1 MDRFSSFIHEKKET
15 LRREWAAAL
24 QRQFPGDETAKRTG
38 WMDVLLVLLIH
49 RADRRQ
55 DLTDYLH
62 QLINEGELKFFR
74 LSEIIQRINLL
85 RDQMMLLAA
94 ANGLAALMTDI
105 VALMDEVV
113 VLLCKSREGYIEKA
127 DEPANAIME
136 TTNLLHMELSTSG
149 TLLRC
154 NKAAKKILGDKEN
167 FNLAQMIHS
176 EDLKHFVRSLG
187 YVGHG
192 ETQIVELRFR
202 SHDDA
207 DPVFLLL
214 TMTPGQTVD
223 GRQIVNAV
231 ARDVTQARMLQEA
244 LRQSEERYRSLIE
257 HANDAILILSLEN
270 GRVLEANQQS
280 VMLTGYD
287 NRELIDL
294 DLLDLFP
301 EDKIQAI
308 DLLQRTIHQG
318 GGTFPDLFMSNVK
331 NKLIAVEISTSVVN
345 YENGKVIL
353 AILKNVDQR
362 RSLEGEL
369 ANAQIQI
376 NHMREDLSRWRQ
388 EYSIIQ
394 RDAIIG
400 SFAHE
405 IVDAMGS
412 FLEDLEARI
421 EPLSEGL
428 TGEPLRSLLIT
439 QDMAAHWRNVC
450 EAFADVN
457 SILYLERGYAEIDRI
472 VETVTSLLIGTGY
485 RVELDNPLRRIP
497 PIRDEDQVV
506 ERIVL
511 GVIYTAA
518 SLTRIDEPIYL
529 ERDAR
534 GNMAMLDIRFV
545 EDEKRYG
552 SESGMFQRLM
562 TSYRALAEELG
573 GGMLPIT
580 EEEGNRKVTILLPIM
595 SGQPDRERDFD
606 MIPFP
611 ADDDQMDDGDEEFEA

>member
-1 MDRFSSFIHEKKET
+1 MDRLASFIQETKES

-24 QRQFPGDETAKRTG
+24 LRQFPEDETVRRTG

-49 RADRRQ
+49 RLDRRQ
-55 DLTDYLH
+55 DLIDYLH
-62 QLINEGELKFFR
+62 QLINEGELKFLR

-85 RDQMMLLAA
+85 RDQMMAMAA
-94 ANGLAALMTDI
+94 ADGFATSATDI
-105 VALMDEVV
+105 VSLMDEVV
-113 VLLCKSREGYIEKA
+113 VLLCKSREGYSEKA
-127 DEPANAIME
+127 DEPVDVILE
-136 TTNLLHMELSTSG
+136 TTSLLHMELSTSG

-154 NKAAKKILGDKEN
+154 NKAAKKIIGDKEN
-167 FNLAQMIHS
+167 INLAQMIHS
-176 EDLKHFVRSLG
+176 DDLKHFVRSLG
-187 YVGHG
+187 YVGNG

-202 SHDDA
+202 SDEDA
-207 DPVFLLL
+207 EPVYLLL

-223 GRQIVNAV
+223 GRHVVNAV

-270 GRVLEANQQS
+270 GRVLEANQQA

-287 NRELIDL
+287 NRELVDL

-345 YENGKVIL
+345 YESGKVIL

-388 EYSIIQ
+388 EYAIIQ

-421 EPLSEGL
+421 EPLIEGL
-428 TGEPLRSLLIT
+428 TGEQLRSLLIT
-439 QDMAAHWRNVC
+439 QDMAVHWRSVC
-450 EAFADVN
+450 ESFTDVN
-457 SILYLERGYAEIDRI
+457 SILFLERGYAEIDRI
-472 VETVTSLLIGTGY
+472 VETVSSLLIGTGY
-485 RVELDNPLRRIP
+485 RVELDNPPKKIP
-497 PIRDEDQVV
+497 PIRDEDQAV
-506 ERIVL
+506 ERVVL

-552 SESGMFQRLM
+552 TENGMFQSLM
-562 TSYRALAEELG
+562 TSYRTLAEELG
-573 GGMLPIT
+573 GGMLLIAG
-580 EEEGNRKVTILLPIM
+580 EDGNRKITILLPFM
-595 SGQPDRERDFD
+595 SGLPDRERDFD

-611 ADDDQMDDGDEEFEA
+611 ADDDQVDDGDEEFEA

>member
-1 MDRFSSFIHEKKET
+1 MDRLASFIQEKKES

-24 QRQFPGDETAKRTG
+24 LRQFPEDETVRRTG

-49 RADRRQ
+49 RLDRRQ
-55 DLTDYLH
+55 DLIDYLH
-62 QLINEGELKFFR
+62 QLINEGELKFLR

-85 RDQMMLLAA
+85 RDQMMAMAA
-94 ANGLAALMTDI
+94 ADGFATSATDI
-105 VALMDEVV
+105 VSLMDEVV
-113 VLLCKSREGYIEKA
+113 VLLCKSREGYSEKA
-127 DEPANAIME
+127 DEPVDVILE
-136 TTNLLHMELSTSG
+136 TTSLLHMELSTSG

-154 NKAAKKILGDKEN
+154 NKAAKKIIGDKEN
-167 FNLAQMIHS
+167 INLAQMIHS
-176 EDLKHFVRSLG
+176 DDLKHFVRSLG
-187 YVGHG
+187 YVGNG

-202 SHDDA
+202 SDEDA
-207 DPVFLLL
+207 EPVYLLL

-223 GRQIVNAV
+223 GRHVVNAV

-270 GRVLEANQQS
+270 GRVLEANQQA

-287 NRELIDL
+287 NRELVDL

-388 EYSIIQ
+388 EYAIIQ

-421 EPLSEGL
+421 EPLIEGL
-428 TGEPLRSLLIT
+428 TGEQLRSLLIT
-439 QDMAAHWRNVC
+439 QDMAVHWRSVC
-450 EAFADVN
+450 ESFTDVN
-457 SILYLERGYAEIDRI
+457 SILFLERGYAEIDRI
-472 VETVTSLLIGTGY
+472 VETVSSLLIGTGY
-485 RVELDNPLRRIP
+485 RVELDNPPKKIP
-497 PIRDEDQVV
+497 PIRDEDQAV

-552 SESGMFQRLM
+552 TENGMFQSLM
-562 TSYRALAEELG
+562 TSYRTLAEELG
-573 GGMLPIT
+573 GGMLLIAG
-580 EEEGNRKVTILLPIM
+580 EDDNRKITILLPFM
-595 SGQPDRERDFD
+595 SGLPDRERDFD

-611 ADDDQMDDGDEEFEA
+611 ADDDQVDDGDEEFEA